1 MSLLIR
7 KAVGT
12 DAETISNLGKKAF
25 THAFGYLLSDISLRK
40 YLNKVYGIERISAS
54 LAKKS
59 NTFWIAEME
68 NTTVAFLK
76 MRWNLGL
83 DKNFS
88 ETEANLE
95 HLYVNPDYTGNGIGE
110 TILKRALK
118 ETTERNTKKIWLKV
132 FPEGPDS
139 LRFFI
144 KQGFSLHGKFLY
156 PFDDFE
162 LEYNVLVKHV

>member
-40 YLNKVYGIERISAS
+40 YLNKVYGTEKIAES

-59 NTFWIAEME
+59 NTFWIAELE

-76 MRWNLGL
+76 MKWNFGL
-83 DKNFS
+83 NKKAS
-88 ETEANLE
+88 ETEANLQ
-95 HLYVNPDYTGNGIGE
+95 HLYVNPDFTGQRIGE
-110 TILKRALK
+110 TILKRALEETK
-118 ETTERNTKKIWLKV
+118 ERKTNKLWLEV

-144 KQGFSLHGKFLY
+144 KQGFAVHGKYLH

-162 LEYNVLVKHV
+162 LEYDVLVKHL